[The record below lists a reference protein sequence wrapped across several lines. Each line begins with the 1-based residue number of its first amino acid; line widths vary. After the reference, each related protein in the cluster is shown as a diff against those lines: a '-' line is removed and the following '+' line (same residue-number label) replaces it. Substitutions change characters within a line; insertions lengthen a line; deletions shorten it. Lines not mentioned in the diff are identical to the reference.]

1 MTATFPSRFAWHGRR
16 LLHAIGWPGIAAL
29 ALLFVCS
36 FVYLHVLLPLNESI
50 GAVQREA
57 EDLRTK
63 VATRRVAL
71 AGKDPA
77 MQLTEFYRFF
87 PDSEAMATTL
97 DRVFVAAA
105 QENLTLEQ
113 GEYRLA
119 KEQVGRLVRYD
130 LTLPVKGP
138 YPRLRRFIA
147 RALRE
152 NPSLALDGVSFSRQ
166 GVIDIGVDAQVRMTL
181 YLRAEP

>member
-1 MTATFPSRFAWHGRR
+1 MATLLSRFAWHGRR
-16 LLHAIGWPGIAAL
+16 LLHAIGWPGVAAL
-29 ALLFVCS
+29 LLSCICTFI
-36 FVYLHVLLPLNESI
+36 YLYILLPLNVSI

-63 VATRRVAL
+63 VATRRVVL
-71 AGKDPA
+71 AGKDPTG
-77 MQLTEFYRFF
+77 QLTEFYRFF

-97 DRVFVAAA
+97 DRIFAAAA

-119 KEQVGRLVRYD
+119 KEQVGGLVRYD